1 MEHDAGSSASER
13 TDRLHVQSR
22 EEARKLAGDLLER
35 ARRKILVFAPAL
47 YGDFFNTA
55 HAAGTLA
62 SFAAAHRNNIARFLV
77 EDVDYSLHH
86 NSRVVELC
94 RRFTDFIRMRRLN
107 EDDTGLQEMFLVVDG
122 TAYLHQAHV
131 DKYDYRV
138 AFSAPREARQLARRH
153 ERMWERSLAIP
164 AIHPLGL

>member
-1 MEHDAGSSASER
+1 
-13 TDRLHVQSR
+13 
-22 EEARKLAGDLLER
+22 
-35 ARRKILVFAPAL
+35 
-47 YGDFFNTA
+47 
-55 HAAGTLA
+55 
-62 SFAAAHRNNIARFLV
+62 
-77 EDVDYSLHH
+77 
-86 NSRVVELC
+86 
-94 RRFTDFIRMRRLN
+94 MRRLN
-107 EDDTGLQEMFLVVDG
+107 EDDTGLQEMFLVVDD